1 VQEEQH
7 AFFALAPTPAQHVFV
22 FAFRSVVS
30 WFEQTW
36 NDLVQI
42 YRIEC
47 LPLESA
53 MIAET
58 RTAWRTRSASRARVR
73 LFIFSLPLLA
83 ARH

>member
-1 VQEEQH
+1 MCPKIDVIERECKNLEVGRDLNK
-7 AFFALAPTPAQHVFV
+7 A
-22 FAFRSVVS
+22 
-30 WFEQTW
+30 
-36 NDLVQI
+36 LVQI

-53 MIAET
+53 MVAET